1 MIMMKI
7 NNFNK
12 SFLRV
17 EIEATKCEKIL
28 NYLWSNKVD
37 IRRVKRNNRFSM
49 TLDINMSDYHYL
61 VDGVN
66 ELSGRLRIVESKGIN
81 FLSLK
86 LKGRKAL
93 VVGVGLFFFM
103 LYYLGTFVWEI
114 DITTDKY
121 LAPLEVRNILK
132 EYGIMI
138 GSTKE
143 SIDVLKVE
151 ENLVTAIDEI
161 MWVKVRLEGSK
172 LKVEIIE
179 RQEPPTIKEKEYTGN
194 LVARKSGV
202 INRVYTSAGTV
213 VKVPGQVVNEGEII
227 VKGQEGKEG
236 RVFTVKA
243 EGRIY
248 ATTFYEETKEVENNM
263 IETKRT
269 GNESVGYF
277 INVNNK
283 KIYLKKSLN
292 NYINYDKIETSWGV
306 FVKETCYETEEVLV
320 ETNVDSVIKELENKI
335 RLNLDRGVKIL
346 DVKSEVE
353 KQEEKY
359 KVRVLVTVEED
370 IASSEAVV
378 SEDISEGVT
387 PST

>member
-1 MIMMKI
+1 MMKI

-17 EIEATKCEKIL
+17 EIEATQCEKIL
-28 NYLWSNKVD
+28 NYLWNNKVD

-248 ATTFYEETKEVENNM
+248 ATTFYEDTKEVENNT

-277 INVNNK
+277 VNINNK

>member
-17 EIEATKCEKIL
+17 EIEATQCEKIL
-28 NYLWSNKVD
+28 NYLWNNKVD

-248 ATTFYEETKEVENNM
+248 ATTFYEDTKEVENNT

-277 INVNNK
+277 VNINNK

>member
-1 MIMMKI
+1 MKI

>member
-1 MIMMKI
+1 MMKI